1 MTKQTYRFI
10 ILLLTGLLALVI
22 TWGISFSQDNSEELV
37 LPNSLENIYPLPYDQ
52 VPQQASLEIDLPVG
66 YQLTL
71 IVDNYII
78 PQSEIQYVEATG
90 VFIWRP
96 GPGKTFETWNPGKHN
111 VRISWDTITGLPDFG
126 EYELSKYFSV
136 NKLNTVLK
144 EPSSFE

>member
-37 LPNSLENIYPLPYDQ
+37 LPNSIENIYPLPYDQ

-90 VFIWRP
+90 VYIWRP
-96 GPGKTFETWNPGKHN
+96 GPGKTFETWNPGKHT
-111 VRISWDTITGLPDFG
+111 VRISWDTTTGLPDFG
-126 EYELSKYFSV
+126 EYEWEFTTY
-136 NKLNTVLK
+136 
-144 EPSSFE
+144 

>member
-66 YQLTL
+66 YRLTL

-90 VFIWRP
+90 VYIWRP
-96 GPGKTFETWNPGKHN
+96 GPNKTFETWNPGKHT

-126 EYELSKYFSV
+126 EYKWEFTTY
-136 NKLNTVLK
+136 
-144 EPSSFE
+144 

>member
-37 LPNSLENIYPLPYDQ
+37 LPNALENIYPLPYDQ

-90 VFIWRP
+90 VYIWRP
-96 GPGKTFETWNPGKHN
+96 GGIHTIHIGHG
-111 VRISWDTITGLPDFG
+111 DT
-126 EYELSKYFSV
+126 
-136 NKLNTVLK
+136 
-144 EPSSFE
+144 

>member
-90 VFIWRP
+90 VYIWRP
-96 GPGKTFETWNPGKHN
+96 GPNKTFETWIPGKHT

-126 EYELSKYFSV
+126 EYEWEFTTY
-136 NKLNTVLK
+136 
-144 EPSSFE
+144 

>member
-78 PQSEIQYVEATG
+78 CLLYTSPSP
-90 VFIWRP
+90 R
-96 GPGKTFETWNPGKHN
+96 
-111 VRISWDTITGLPDFG
+111 D
-126 EYELSKYFSV
+126 LSTSRM
-136 NKLNTVLK
+136 
-144 EPSSFE
+144 PSSA

>member
-37 LPNSLENIYPLPYDQ
+37 LPNSIENIYPLPYDQ

-90 VFIWRP
+90 VYIWRP
-96 GPGKTFETWNPGKHN
+96 GPGKTFETWNPGKHI

-126 EYELSKYFSV
+126 EYKWEFTTY
-136 NKLNTVLK
+136 
-144 EPSSFE
+144 

>member
-90 VFIWRP
+90 VYIWKPRVN
-96 GPGKTFETWNPGKHN
+96 GTFEQWSPGSHLI
-111 VRISWDTITGLPDFG
+111 RISWDTISGLPDYG
-126 EYELSKYFSV
+126 EYEWTFTTY
-136 NKLNTVLK
+136 
-144 EPSSFE
+144 

>member
-1 MTKQTYRFI
+1 MTKQTYRLI

-52 VPQQASLEIDLPVG
+52 VTQQASLEIDLHVG

-90 VFIWRP
+90 VYIWRP
-96 GPGKTFETWNPGKHN
+96 GPNKTFETWNPGKHT

-126 EYELSKYFSV
+126 EYEWEFTTY
-136 NKLNTVLK
+136 
-144 EPSSFE
+144 

>member
-52 VPQQASLEIDLPVG
+52 VPQQSSLEIDLPVG

-90 VFIWRP
+90 VYIWRP
-96 GPGKTFETWNPGKHN
+96 GPGKTFETWNPGKHT
-111 VRISWDTITGLPDFG
+111 VRISWDTSTGLPDFG
-126 EYELSKYFSV
+126 EYDWEFTTY
-136 NKLNTVLK
+136 
-144 EPSSFE
+144 

>member
-22 TWGISFSQDNSEELV
+22 TWGVTFSQDNSEELV
-37 LPNSLENIYPLPYDQ
+37 LPASLENIYPLPYDQ
-52 VPQQASLEIDLPVG
+52 VPQQVSLEIDLPVG

-90 VFIWRP
+90 VYIWRP
-96 GPGKTFETWNPGKHN
+96 GPNKTFETWNPGN
-111 VRISWDTITGLPDFG
+111 IL
-126 EYELSKYFSV
+126 
-136 NKLNTVLK
+136 
-144 EPSSFE
+144 

>member
-22 TWGISFSQDNSEELV
+22 TWGVTFSQDNNEELV

-90 VFIWRP
+90 VYIWRP
-96 GPGKTFETWNPGKHN
+96 GPNKTFETWNPGKHN
-111 VRISWDTITGLPDFG
+111 VRISWDTTTGLPDFG
-126 EYELSKYFSV
+126 EYEWEFTTY
-136 NKLNTVLK
+136 
-144 EPSSFE
+144 

>member
-90 VFIWRP
+90 VYIWRP
-96 GPGKTFETWNPGKHN
+96 GPNKTFETWNPGKHT
-111 VRISWDTITGLPDFG
+111 VRISWDKITGLPDYS
-126 EYELSKYFSV
+126 EYEWEFS
-136 NKLNTVLK
+136 TY
-144 EPSSFE
+144 

>member
-37 LPNSLENIYPLPYDQ
+37 LPNSLENIYPLPYNQ

-90 VFIWRP
+90 VYIWRP
-96 GPGKTFETWNPGKHN
+96 GPGKTFETWNPGKHT
-111 VRISWDTITGLPDFG
+111 VRISWDTSTGLPDFG
-126 EYELSKYFSV
+126 EYDWEFTTY
-136 NKLNTVLK
+136 
-144 EPSSFE
+144 

>member
-22 TWGISFSQDNSEELV
+22 TWGVTFSQDNSEELV

-90 VFIWRP
+90 VYIWRP
-96 GPGKTFETWNPGKHN
+96 GPGKTFETWNPGKHTI
-111 VRISWDTITGLPDFG
+111 RISWDTITGLS
-126 EYELSKYFSV
+126 LIHI
-136 NKLNTVLK
+136 
-144 EPSSFE
+144 

>member
-22 TWGISFSQDNSEELV
+22 TWGVTFSQDNSEELV

-90 VFIWRP
+90 VYIWRP
-96 GPGKTFETWNPGKHN
+96 GPNKTFETWNPGKHT
-111 VRISWDTITGLPDFG
+111 VRISWDTITGLS
-126 EYELSKYFSV
+126 LIHI
-136 NKLNTVLK
+136 
-144 EPSSFE
+144 